1 MALFPKVNM
10 QRVADQVSDFFLCDD
25 FEHPRN
31 YSRIVR
37 RANVI
42 MGLTG
47 DSGDVTGIRG
57 SAPGNVA
64 ENRLIEN
71 DKYYRAEIV
80 VKQAINACSTRSR
93 IILTERYV
101 NHSKVWMIQ
110 RLINLTGNDSY
121 QKADRLARLEFADA
135 IDAVKDK
142 FLVSDDLI
150 PSFLKEEENR
160 MKTGR
165 EQDEK

>member
-1 MALFPKVNM
+1 MALFPKVNT

-57 SAPGNVA
+57 SGGAGGSSSG
-64 ENRLIEN
+64 RLGPFSFSGGTSARSRGTSKFPTAAVSAKPSTDAAIKAKRIIVHFSESQ
-71 DKYYRAEIV
+71 DCSLFSAARA
-80 VKQAINACSTRSR
+80 AASCRARSCSTAFSSAIR
-93 IILTERYV
+93 
-101 NHSKVWMIQ
+101 
-110 RLINLTGNDSY
+110 RLPLKRMASPG
-121 QKADRLARLEFADA
+121 QAALAKKPA
-135 IDAVKDK
+135 I
-142 FLVSDDLI
+142 S
-150 PSFLKEEENR
+150 S
-160 MKTGR
+160 
-165 EQDEK
+165 